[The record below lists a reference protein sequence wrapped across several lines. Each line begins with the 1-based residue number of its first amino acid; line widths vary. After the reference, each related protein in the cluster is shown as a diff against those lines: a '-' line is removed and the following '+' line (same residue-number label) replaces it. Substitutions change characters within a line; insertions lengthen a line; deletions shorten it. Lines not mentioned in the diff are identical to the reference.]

1 MTSMTVSNS
10 EMLALARKLPIPV
23 PWDRDAFVENL
34 ARQRGR
40 PIKLIPSDTSAF
52 TESPCGLWLTRD
64 EDDIIFH
71 EAGTS
76 GYHIDQIVCHEI
88 GHMLLGHGRGR
99 TVDQAPNLELCR
111 QVMPDIDPAT
121 IYSVLGR
128 RDFVA
133 DQERDAERFAHIL
146 MLAAADAAAEKSM
159 MSSMFF
165 RR

>member
-1 MTSMTVSNS
+1 V
-10 EMLALARKLPIPV
+10 L
-23 PWDRDAFVENL
+23 
-34 ARQRGR
+34 
-40 PIKLIPSDTSAF
+40 
-52 TESPCGLWLTRD
+52 
-64 EDDIIFH
+64 
-71 EAGTS
+71 
-76 GYHIDQIVCHEI
+76 
-88 GHMLLGHGRGR
+88 
-99 TVDQAPNLELCR
+99 
-111 QVMPDIDPAT
+111 PDIDPAT